1 VAEAAVGALARVDA
15 EVPGALIFDPDLLR
29 RRSRDRTAM
38 ISPTLS
44 AELEGRRAGA
54 VAVPGTE
61 AEVVALL
68 GACARHGVPV
78 VPRGAGTG
86 TFGQAVPL
94 AGGLVLDLTA
104 LTGVLWHDDG
114 AVRVRAGALLS
125 DIDASLAGTGR
136 ELRMFPSSRRMATA
150 AGFVVGGHGGIGS
163 VRHGVLGDRGNLLG
177 LRVLTVE
184 PEPRALELRGDG
196 ADLVQF
202 SFGTAGV
209 VVEVELPLTVAR
221 AWRDVIYTFD
231 TLTQA
236 VEVAHRLT
244 LSDGLDVKNV
254 MACEARVTPYFTPL
268 ADHLPAGRAAVLTM
282 VAPHA
287 VEGVTELAAG
297 FGGRP
302 TLDVA
307 TGQGPRGLPLYEFT
321 WGHAVWWIR
330 KAEAD
335 LAVVLALLPDD
346 DPAGALS
353 GLLAEVGDPTW
364 TTVPCQRIG
373 GRPGLQVGLGVDASV
388 PGRLEQVTAAAEQA
402 GCLVADIHRAL
413 LGAGRSATWTVVA
426 VTSWPP
432 STPTVCAT
440 PAGSVRP
447 RRTIRMPRPTRPPTR
462 PLAMAGRPDSPPEA
476 WADVRPSARHDVN
489 PDVE

>member
-1 VAEAAVGALARVDA
+1 VGQTATASLARIDA
-15 EVPGALIFDPDLLR
+15 ELPGVLIFDPDELR
-29 RRSRDRTAM
+29 RGGGRGGARV
-38 ISPTLS
+38 SPALS
-44 AELEGRRAGA
+44 AEREERRAGA
-54 VAVPGTE
+54 VALPESEE
-61 AEVVALL
+61 AVVALV
-68 GACARHGVPV
+68 GACARHKVPI

-86 TFGQAVPL
+86 TFGQSVPL
-94 AGGLVLDLTA
+94 AGGLVLDLSR
-104 LTGVLWHDDG
+104 LTGVLHHDDG
-114 AVRVRAGALLS
+114 AVRVRAGTLLS
-125 DIDASLAGTGR
+125 DIDDALAGSGR

-177 LRVLTVE
+177 LRLVTVE
-184 PEPRALELRGDG
+184 PAPRILELRGDE

-231 TLTQA
+231 TLPQA

-254 MACEARVTPYFTPL
+254 MACEARVTPYFSPL
-268 ADHLPAGRAAVLTM
+268 AGHLPAGRAAVLTM

-321 WGHAVWWIR
+321 WGHAIWWIR
-330 KAEAD
+330 KVEPD
-335 LAVVLALLPDD
+335 LAVVLALLPDE
-346 DPAGALS
+346 DPAGALAS
-353 GLLAEVGDPTW
+353 LLAEVGDPTW
-364 TTVPCQRIG
+364 ATVPCQRIG

-388 PGRLEQVTAAAEQA
+388 PGRLEQVTAAAERA

-413 LGAGRSATWTVVA
+413 LGDGSIRNVDRRRRAFLASVDPDGLCNPGRLGPAPADEPGQDS
-426 VTSWPP
+426 VTSQD
-432 STPTVCAT
+432 TVTSRDTGA
-440 PAGSVRP
+440 
-447 RRTIRMPRPTRPPTR
+447 
-462 PLAMAGRPDSPPEA
+462 D
-476 WADVRPSARHDVN
+476 ADVPAHGWSSRFASRGVG
-489 PDVE
+489 